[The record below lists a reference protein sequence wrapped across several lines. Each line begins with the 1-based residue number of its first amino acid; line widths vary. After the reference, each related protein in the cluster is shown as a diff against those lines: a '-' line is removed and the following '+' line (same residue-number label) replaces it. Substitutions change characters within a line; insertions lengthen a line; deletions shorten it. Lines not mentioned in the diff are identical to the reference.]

1 MTENPIVKMADNIR
15 TKVGTTQKFT
25 LPEIASLVM
34 LPDNFPNFN
43 AKLTIAQNGVTKP
56 SIIGSRLD
64 VNGGDTIT
72 FTYTYTITEPNILRK
87 LVGSNA
93 NLFISCPVISF
104 IMDTDYSAKAV
115 AQTIHFLKQDG
126 SELIPSVTINNGDT
140 SYGYSNY
147 QVNQPLTSAIA
158 DYLATNQP
166 ITYKYDN
173 IASHANAQISTISEC
188 RLLLFK

>member
-15 TKVGTTQKFT
+15 AKVGTTQKFT
-25 LPEIASLVM
+25 LPEIASLLT
-34 LPDNFPNFN
+34 LPDYFPDFN
-43 AKLTIAQNGVTKP
+43 ATVTIAQNGATKP
-56 SIIGSRLD
+56 SSGQLT

-72 FTYTYTITEPNILRK
+72 FTYSYTITQPTILRK

-93 NLFISCPVISF
+93 NLFLACPVAGF
-104 IMDTDYSAKAV
+104 MDTDYTTKAV

-126 SELIPSVTINNGDT
+126 SDLIPSVTINNGDT
-140 SYGYSNY
+140 SYGFANY
-147 QVNQPLTSAIA
+147 QLKQPLTSAIA

-166 ITYKYDN
+166 ITVKYDN
-173 IASHANAQISTISEC
+173 FGSHANTNLGTTGLC

>member
-25 LPEIASLVM
+25 LPEIASLVF

-43 AKLTIAQNGVTKP
+43 AELTIAQNGVTKP
-56 SIIGSRLD
+56 SIIGSRLH

-72 FTYTYTITEPNILRK
+72 FTFTYTITEPNILHK

-104 IMDTDYSAKAV
+104 MGTDYSTKAV

-147 QVNQPLTSAIA
+147 RVNQPLTSAIA

-173 IASHANAQISTISEC
+173 IGSHADAKIITISEC
-188 RLLLFK
+188 RLLLFKN

>member
-25 LPEIASLVM
+25 LPEIASLVF
-34 LPDNFPNFN
+34 LPDNYPNFN
-43 AKLTIAQNGVTKP
+43 AELTIAQNGVTKP
-56 SIIGSRLD
+56 SIIGSRLN

-104 IMDTDYSAKAV
+104 MDASYNTKAV
-115 AQTIHFLKQDG
+115 AQTIHFLKKDG
-126 SELIPSVTINNGDT
+126 SDLIPSVTINNDDT
-140 SYGYSNY
+140 SYGYNNY
-147 QVNQPLTSAIA
+147 QVNQPLTSAIV

-173 IASHANAQISTISEC
+173 IASHANAEISTVSEC